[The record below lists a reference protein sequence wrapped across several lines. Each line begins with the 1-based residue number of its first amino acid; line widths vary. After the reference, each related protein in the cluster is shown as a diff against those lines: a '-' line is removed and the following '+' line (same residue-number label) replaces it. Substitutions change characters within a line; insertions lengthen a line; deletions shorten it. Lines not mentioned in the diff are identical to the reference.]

1 MAMDEAAV
9 VDEIIQVCRR
19 LNDKNMIASADG
31 NVSVRLSD
39 DLIVMTP
46 TGINKAFLKPEDIAM
61 ISPDGRVLKGRP
73 SSERLIHLEV
83 YNSCPQAKAVV
94 HAHPPAAIAWS
105 VARPYLKELPSDC
118 LPEVIL
124 AVGRIPIVPYA
135 RPSTEAMAQNL
146 RPFLCKHRAMI
157 LARHGALCWGE
168 TLQEAYNGMER
179 VEHAAWIL
187 RLAQGFG
194 GLTPVPGEEL
204 AALQGMRR
212 KLGERIL

>member
-1 MAMDEAAV
+1 MEMDEAAV
-9 VDEIIQVCRR
+9 VDEIIRVCRR

-31 NVSVRLSD
+31 NVSVRVRD
-39 DLIVMTP
+39 DRIVMTP
-46 TGINKAFLKPEDIAM
+46 TGINKAFLKPEDMAV
-61 ISPDGRVLKGRP
+61 ISPDGRVLQGKP

-83 YNSCPQAKAVV
+83 YNHCPQAKAVV
-94 HAHPPAAIAWS
+94 HAQPPAAVAWS

-135 RPSTEAMAQNL
+135 RPSTPAMAEKLQ
-146 RPFLCKHRAMI
+146 PFLCKHRAMI

-168 TLQEAYNGMER
+168 TLQEAYNGIER

-194 GLTPVPGEEL
+194 GLAPVPGEEL
-204 AALQGMRR
+204 AALQGLRR